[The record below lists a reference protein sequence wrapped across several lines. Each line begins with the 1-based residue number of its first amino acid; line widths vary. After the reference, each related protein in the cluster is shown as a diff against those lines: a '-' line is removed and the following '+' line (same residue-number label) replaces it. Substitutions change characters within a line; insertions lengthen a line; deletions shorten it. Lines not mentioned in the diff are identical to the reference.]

1 MSMSKVTYIKTE
13 SGQIILFP
21 PTISHDKFEQF
32 KPVSA
37 GFAQIYNDE
46 ITCFGESF
54 TLGLKSDSID
64 SELATRQYFKIP
76 W

>member
-1 MSMSKVTYIKTE
+1 MSKVKYIKTE

-21 PTISHDKFEQF
+21 PTISHDKFKQF

-37 GFAQIYNDE
+37 GFAQIYDE
-46 ITCFGESF
+46 KIACFGVSF
-54 TLGLKSDSID
+54 SLGLKSDPED